1 LDQITPPLFCT
12 ESLRLVCH
20 ADTLPAVQALHE
32 AGYRIGCVTNTLAD
46 TSAIREMLRIHGF
59 EPLMQSVVVS
69 SEEGWR
75 KPHASLFQKALR
87 EVEVNDPREA
97 VFVGDSPFHDVGGA
111 QAVGM
116 RAVLTTQYATR
127 PTEGMPVAD
136 ATIAHVRELMDVI
149 ARWSG

>member
-1 LDQITPPLFCT
+1 
-12 ESLRLVCH
+12 
-20 ADTLPAVQALHE
+20 
-32 AGYRIGCVTNTLAD
+32 
-46 TSAIREMLRIHGF
+46 MLRAHGF
-59 EPLMQSVVVS
+59 EGLMQSVVVS

-75 KPHASLFQKALR
+75 KPHASLFEKALR
-87 EVEVNDPREA
+87 ECEVPAQQA

-136 ATIAHVRELMDVI
+136 ATITHVRELQAVI
-149 ARWSG
+149 QAW